1 MQSGQG
7 GQSYASGETSLLVGR
22 VSSRL
27 VASLC
32 VAFLDL
38 PFAKFRF
45 LAASHIFSL
54 YIAVSR
60 GSCIVL
66 RNRAAIAASFV
77 LTHSPT
83 TGQHSNQ

>member
-1 MQSGQG
+1 LEAGKGKQDRCSLDKEGSRMQ
-7 GQSYASGETSLLVGR
+7 AETSLLVGR

-45 LAASHIFSL
+45 LAASLIYL
-54 YIAVSR
+54 VYI
-60 GSCIVL
+60 
-66 RNRAAIAASFV
+66 
-77 LTHSPT
+77 
-83 TGQHSNQ
+83 